1 IQRVAQETSGSMHD
15 LVWMIQPGAPGDMV
29 TGLRALA
36 ERMLKGLRFSF
47 EPPEGAWRGT
57 LSLETRRELY
67 LMCKEVLQN
76 IVKHSGA
83 TEASVKL
90 ALTGRSLDVAI
101 TDNGRGF
108 DSSSTTTSG
117 FGLNNLRERA
127 RRIGG
132 SCKIESVAGNGT
144 TVTMS
149 VPLE

>member
-1 IQRVAQETSGSMHD
+1 
-15 LVWMIQPGAPGDMV
+15 
-29 TGLRALA
+29 
-36 ERMLKGLRFSF
+36 
-47 EPPEGAWRGT
+47 
-57 LSLETRRELY
+57 
-67 LMCKEVLQN
+67 MCKEVLQN

-90 ALTGRSLDVAI
+90 ALTSRTLEVAI
-101 TDNGRGF
+101 MDNGRGF
-108 DSSSTTTSG
+108 DAAAISTTG

-132 SCKIESVAGNGT
+132 SCKIESVAGTGT